1 MKDMLY
7 LGVFLA
13 VVAAIAALGLSLTYT
28 LTAEKIAESKT
39 AELNL
44 ALRTILPEASN
55 FEKKDDNMFI
65 GSDGKK
71 LIGACFRVYPKG
83 YAGKIEML
91 VGIYSGGKVAG
102 VQILAMAETPG
113 LGLNAASPN
122 FLDQFKGKRAE
133 DDLIAKKDIKALT
146 GATITSNAVSA
157 GVKEALRKFREL

>member
-7 LGVFLA
+7 LGIFLA
-13 VVAAIAALGLSLTYT
+13 VVSAIAALGLSLTYT
-28 LTAEKIAESKT
+28 VTAEKIAASKT

-44 ALRTILPEASN
+44 ALKTILPEAGT

-65 GSDGKK
+65 GADGKK
-71 LIGACFRVYPKG
+71 LVGACFRVYPTG

-91 VGIYSGGKVAG
+91 VGIYAGGKVAG
-102 VQILAMAETPG
+102 VQILQSSETPG

-146 GATITSNAVSA
+146 GATVTSNAVAA
-157 GVKEALRKFREL
+157 GVKEALKKFEKL